1 MFFIYSVKFFFNFF
15 SNFLKKNFFNFFFH
29 FFFQFFF
36 SIFFFN
42 FFFSFFFSI
51 FFPIIFFN
59 HFLFNYFSSNY
70 CFYVF
75 FIVFWKYLSVI
86 PTSPHFHKPYPLIFS
101 CPPTSSSYFKAL
113 ETSPMTSQDGRV
125 HYSNGGV
132 NPQPRHNDFFL

>member
-15 SNFLKKNFFNFFFH
+15 FNFFLNFFFIFFFN

-36 SIFFFN
+36 SIFFFI
-42 FFFSFFFSI
+42 FFFNYFSN
-51 FFPIIFFN
+51 FFFN

-86 PTSPHFHKPYPLIFS
+86 PTSPHFHKPYSLIFS

-132 NPQPRHNDFFL
+132 NPQSRHNDFFL